1 MEMHETFNDKDE
13 AMECMAKHPGAEM
26 TFREGHPI
34 MLFGELT
41 YAIPEDKPQ
50 WTVWWEEPECQERE
64 KGDCAGFG
72 GVRRKPDRRK

>member
-13 AMECMAKHPGAEM
+13 ALECMEQHPGAEM

-34 MLFGELT
+34 VLFGKPT

-50 WTVWWEEPECQERE
+50 WTVWWEEPEGE
-64 KGDCAGFG
+64 GDSLGRSHWG
-72 GVRRKPDRRK
+72 GL